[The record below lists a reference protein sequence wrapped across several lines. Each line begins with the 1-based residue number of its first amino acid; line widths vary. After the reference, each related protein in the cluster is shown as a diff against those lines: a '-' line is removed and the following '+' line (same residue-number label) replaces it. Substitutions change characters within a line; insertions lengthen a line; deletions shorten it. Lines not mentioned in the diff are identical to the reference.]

1 MMSSLPD
8 VRTQHS
14 VVTIE
19 NVGVY
24 AIGGTG
30 STNSKNTSE
39 FLPADSLQWTGGPVL
54 PSDVST
60 SSYGCAVPVSNTSFI
75 YINDGV
81 IREYEIDI
89 ANPTS
94 NAGWMD
100 ANRWPVFSS
109 IHIQECARI
118 GNYVLINGGFGNS
131 GRLSSTK
138 IIDIATRQVQ
148 DGGNMATPRATHQLA
163 TVTTGGLTKTFVLGG
178 DDGSGSISSVEEW
191 DEENLTW
198 NPADDLEEARGSF
211 AAITVPLSVVC
222 PGSG

>member
-1 MMSSLPD
+1 M
-8 VRTQHS
+8 
-14 VVTIE
+14 
-19 NVGVY
+19 
-24 AIGGTG
+24 
-30 STNSKNTSE
+30 
-39 FLPADSLQWTGGPVL
+39 

-89 ANPTS
+89 GNPTS

-100 ANRWPVFSS
+100 ANRWPVFSN
-109 IHIQECARI
+109 IFFQECARI
-118 GNYVLINGGFGNS
+118 GNYILINGGFGNS

-148 DGGNMATPRATHQLA
+148 DGGNMATPRAYHGIA
-163 TVTTGGLTKTFVLGG
+163 TVTTGGMTKTFALGG
-178 DDGSGSISSVEEW
+178 ADYWTYKSSVEEW

-198 NPADDLEEARGSF
+198 NPADDLEEARYIF
-211 AAITVPLSVVC
+211 AVITVPLSMVC
-222 PGSG
+222 SDSTMI